1 MIVDLGMT
9 EVGLHWE
16 QMEEVL
22 EVDLKGLEHWKE
34 VS

>member
-16 QMEEVL
+16 QKEEAL
-22 EVDLKGLEHWKE
+22 EVGLKGLEHWKE